1 MMNTPSGSF
10 SPLEEIP
17 QDTPVYDVNG
27 EKVGNVVVSTM
38 QDGYFVIEKGVIF
51 TQELYIPAVAVLG
64 RDAHSVRLRLSKD
77 ELKDDRWKQPPSSVD
92 IAAPT
97 NVPPTAAQPGQNLGQ
112 ASNMIPQEQGT
123 PLTPEQGQAMN
134 QIPQEQPPL
143 TPQEPEPPLTQR

>member
-27 EKVGNVVVSTM
+27 EKVGNVIISTM
-38 QDGYFVIEKGVIF
+38 QDGYFVVEKGVIF

-77 ELKDDRWKQPPSSVD
+77 ELKDERWKQPPSSGDV
-92 IAAPT
+92 AAPS
-97 NVPPTAAQPGQNLGQ
+97 TAVQPGSGQNLGQ
-112 ASNMIPQEQGT
+112 AANMIPQEPP

-134 QIPQEQPPL
+134 QIP
-143 TPQEPEPPLTQR
+143 PEPPPPPTQR

>member
-38 QDGYFVIEKGVIF
+38 RDGYFVIEKGVIF

-77 ELKDDRWKQPPSSVD
+77 ELKDERWKQPPSSIDV
-92 IAAPT
+92 AAPT
-97 NVPPTAAQPGQNLGQ
+97 NVPPTAAQPDINQNLGQ
-112 ASNMIPQEQGT
+112 NANTIPQVQP
-123 PLTPEQGQAMN
+123 PLTPEQGQAANM
-134 QIPQEQPPL
+134 IPQE
-143 TPQEPEPPLTQR
+143 EPPPPTQR